1 MAEIKSADEFVSTR
15 EAAQMLGVALRT
27 VQLWVEAGV
36 LTAWKTAG
44 GHRRVVRASVE
55 ALLQQK
61 AAALAA
67 VPAASKGMRT
77 APASFRLLVI
87 EDEPALLKM
96 YSMYVNNWKLPNE
109 LLTASDGFEGLLR
122 IGEKRPDLVIADLR
136 MPGMDGF
143 QMLRSLRATA
153 DFRDLQVIVV
163 TALSQQ
169 DIASQGGIPADIP
182 VFTKPVPFAEIERQ
196 VRSRVEAR
204 KPRRASTRAA
214 RHA

>member
-96 YSMYVNNWKLPNE
+96 YGMYVNNWKLPIE

-143 QMLRSLRATA
+143 QMLRSLRATP
-153 DFRDLQVIVV
+153 DFRDLQVLVV
-163 TALSQQ
+163 TALSPQ
-169 DIASQGGIPADIP
+169 DIASHGGLPADVP

-196 VRSRVEAR
+196 VRSRIEAR
-204 KPRRASTRAA
+204 KPKRSSTRAA
-214 RHA
+214 KQA

>member
-1 MAEIKSADEFVSTR
+1 MAENKGADDFVSTR

-67 VPAASKGMRT
+67 VPAASKGTRSNPT
-77 APASFRLLVI
+77 FRLLVI

-96 YSMYVNNWKLPNE
+96 YGMYVDSWKLPVE

-143 QMLRSLRATA
+143 QMLRSLSASD

-163 TALSQQ
+163 TALTPQ
-169 DIASQGGIPADIP
+169 DIASHGGLPPEIP
-182 VFTKPVPFAEIERQ
+182 VFTKPVPFAEIEQQ
-196 VRSRVEAR
+196 VRSRIEAR
-204 KPRRASTRAA
+204 KSKRTTQQAA
-214 RHA
+214 KHA

>member
-1 MAEIKSADEFVSTR
+1 MADNKGADDFVSTR

-67 VPAASKGMRT
+67 VPAASKGART
-77 APASFRLLVI
+77 TPTFRLLVI

-96 YSMYVNNWKLPNE
+96 YGMYVDSWKLPIE

-143 QMLRSLRATA
+143 QMLRSLRASG

-163 TALSQQ
+163 TALTPQ
-169 DIASQGGIPADIP
+169 DIASHGGLPPDIP
-182 VFTKPVPFAEIERQ
+182 VFTKPVPFAEIEHQ
-196 VRSRVEAR
+196 VRSRIEAR
-204 KPRRASTRAA
+204 KVTRNAPRAA
-214 RHA
+214 KYA